1 MTTETIAETVTE
13 TPAEVSQVAPETAAE
28 STPEVAV
35 AEGPD
40 EELITLLKES
50 GHYGASAE
58 TKTVEDST
66 PSTETAEV
74 LAPEVQ
80 AKVDET
86 LAKER
91 QQTAAKTQAELRKSE
106 EDGIRRSFEA
116 RVPRLDSYLAERG
129 LSAEERK
136 VVTDEFGYH
145 HGQGARLREM
155 DVAETRQNLAYAY
168 GSQMRDAAQAA
179 LSTEGWKL
187 VEAELP
193 KMTGEDATPRFFK
206 QIVAAARQ
214 GYLSPAEAE
223 KKADAKV
230 LAFATDLKRKGILPS
245 SQGLTAPTG
254 GTASSGKAS
263 YSNKREA
270 ANLYAADKI
279 SLAEYRNA
287 RYDPNLPEGF

>member
-13 TPAEVSQVAPETAAE
+13 TPAEVSQVVPETAAE

-50 GHYGASAE
+50 GHYGGSAE
-58 TKTVEDST
+58 TKTVEDGT

-74 LAPEVQ
+74 LSPEVQ

-91 QQTAAKTQAELRKSE
+91 QQAAQKSQAELRKAE
-106 EDGIRRSFEA
+106 EEGIRRSFEA
-116 RVPRLDSYLAERG
+116 RVPRLDNYLEKKG
-129 LSAEERK
+129 LTAEERK
-136 VVTDEFGYH
+136 VVTDEFAYH
-145 HGQGARLREM
+145 HGQSARLRQM
-155 DVAETRQNLAYAY
+155 DVEQTQQSLAYSY
-168 GSQMRDAAQAA
+168 GAQIRDAAKAA
-179 LSTEGWKL
+179 LSAEGWKA

-206 QIVAAARQ
+206 QIVAAARK

-245 SQGLTAPTG
+245 SQGLTAPAG
-254 GTASSGKAS
+254 GTAAGTGVP
-263 YSNKREA
+263 
-270 ANLYAADKI
+270 
-279 SLAEYRNA
+279 SLAVWNSWSLEQRHQA
-287 RYDPNLPEGF
+287 RQRDPEIEFKIMQRGG